1 MVSGAKQLNRATFR
15 LVVSK
20 NANVGKTFPSSF
32 FTLTKTQEFY
42 KMFIHT
48 HNEYYY
54 AKLKFRDLIQYD

>member
-1 MVSGAKQLNRATFR
+1 MVSGAKQLNRGEC
-15 LVVSK
+15 V
-20 NANVGKTFPSSF
+20 PPPSF

-42 KMFIHT
+42 KIFIHT